1 MSCLFSTV
9 RRRCP
14 APAGLLVV
22 ALLIAGTAVAA
33 VPKELAGSGVATVPA
48 DAAFFSSALRLQ
60 EQYDRLINSN
70 AFARLK
76 ELPALKRA
84 LDSWQEQQEMP
95 GSPVSMFLTFLELP
109 ENQEAAELLAD
120 MVASDTFLYGEPSC
134 VAFVKLMKLLQ
145 RAQQTAQMLEGA
157 GGDVFFELEEL
168 EVIEEDI
175 EAAVG
180 RGRIVPVSRQ
190 VELDVPMSLGM
201 GQAEALLA
209 TLADN
214 LDLAVVPDLVW
225 GFKTTKQKAGQVQI
239 KRLEVLAKMLVD
251 SIPDLSGSLERR
263 AIPGGEIV
271 TFTLDGG
278 LLPWGEIADD
288 LAEEIGDSEQLDRVI
303 NHAKKLDVVISLGVL
318 DDWVVLSVGG
328 SADHLEKLVLPGGK
342 GRSLI
347 ETRPFEP
354 LRNDAD
360 QRLTA
365 ISYLSKPLAEAL
377 ASSPE
382 DLDPLIEAA
391 AGMAA
396 AEGAAAEAWE
406 EGLALLKKAQDEY
419 GRRLPKPGPWMA
431 YSFFSDDG
439 FEGYAWDWSQNKPI
453 DGSERLSLLSH
464 LGGDP
469 AAVAVTRLKSD
480 PDLLPTMAALAERG
494 WGLLG
499 EYARPEM
506 SGEEAERFD
515 AFQEE
520 IAPLGGRLATILAD
534 KIVAS
539 LADGQVGL
547 VIDAQATTKKPQQA
561 LPASAEPLPIL
572 EPAIVLPL
580 ADRKLF
586 VEGLNDLFE
595 LGDDLVAR
603 IRAMDPDAV
612 PPGYEIPEPER
623 EKVDGGSVWTFA
635 IPDAGVDEQVKP
647 AIAVGDKAA
656 VFSLVPSQAARM
668 LLEKQLETGSRLADY
683 DRPLAGMAAVDFP
696 ALVDAIEPWI
706 VYLTRYGSVQ
716 QEEGW
721 VDDEMT
727 LSADDE
733 TEEASEALEHVSVVC
748 EVARCLRAAVV
759 DAEIRDDAT
768 VTHWQNEIRDL
779 PGR

>member
-1 MSCLFSTV
+1 MSCLFPTV
-9 RRRCP
+9 LRRCP
-14 APAGLLVV
+14 TLAGLLLA
-22 ALLIAGTAVAA
+22 ALLTGGTAAAA
-33 VPKELAGSGVATVPA
+33 VPKELTGSGVATVPA

-60 EQYDRLINSN
+60 EQYDRFIGSN

-120 MVASDTFLYGEPSC
+120 MVANDTFLYGEPSC
-134 VAFVKLMKLLQ
+134 VAFVKLIRILQ
-145 RAQQTAQMLEGA
+145 QAQQTAQMLEEA
-157 GGDVFFELEEL
+157 GGNMLFELDEL
-168 EVIEEDI
+168 EMIEDI

-214 LDLAVVPDLVW
+214 LDLVVVPDLIW
-225 GFKTTKQKAGQVQI
+225 GFKTTKQKAGQLQV

-251 SIPDLSGSLERR
+251 SIPDLAGSLERR
-263 AIPGGEIV
+263 KIPGGEVV

-278 LLPWGEIADD
+278 LLPWSEIAEGMAD
-288 LAEEIGDSEQLDRVI
+288 EVGDSEQLDRVI
-303 NHAKKLDVVISLGVL
+303 DHIQNLDVVLALGVL
-318 DDWVVLSVGG
+318 DDWVVLSIGG

-347 ETRPFEP
+347 ETKPFEP
-354 LRNDAD
+354 LRKDAA
-360 QRLTA
+360 RSLTA
-365 ISYLSKPLAEAL
+365 ISYLSKPLAQAV
-377 ASSPE
+377 ASSPD
-382 DLDPLIEAA
+382 DLDPLIRAVAGMVA
-391 AGMAA
+391 AGNLP
-396 AEGAAAEAWE
+396 AEAGG
-406 EGLALLKKAQDEY
+406 EGLALLKEAQDEY

-453 DGSERLSLLSH
+453 DGRERLSLLSH

-469 AAVAVTRLKSD
+469 AAVAVTRLTSD
-480 PDLLPTMAALAERG
+480 PDLLPTLTALAERG

-506 SGEEAERFD
+506 SGEDAERFD

-547 VIDAQATTKKPQQA
+547 VIDARATTKKPQQA

-603 IRAMDPDAV
+603 VRAMDPDSV
-612 PPGYEIPEPER
+612 PPGYEIPEPAR
-623 EKVDGGSVWTFA
+623 EKVEGGSVWTFA

-696 ALVDAIEPWI
+696 ALVDAIEPWV

-721 VDDEMT
+721 VDNEMT
-727 LSADDE
+727 LSADVE